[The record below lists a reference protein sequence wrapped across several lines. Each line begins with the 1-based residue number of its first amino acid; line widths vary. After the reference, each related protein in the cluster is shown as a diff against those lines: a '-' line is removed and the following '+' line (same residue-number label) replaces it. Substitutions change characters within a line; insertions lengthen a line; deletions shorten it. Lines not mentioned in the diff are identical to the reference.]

1 MTFDDYERRVNM
13 SDDII
18 ERMRHRDTDGDGV
31 NDFIDSNGYSKPN
44 DKYIYREVSYKELD
58 RLRKEKFD
66 LKDNLRQSQAK
77 TDTYIV
83 RFPPNQEETFNR
95 IIRQKQPSL
104 TAMTKS

>member
-44 DKYIYREVSYKELD
+44 DKYVYREVNSEELE
-58 RLRKEKFD
+58 RLRKANFN
-66 LKDNLRQSQAK
+66 LDNNCRS
-77 TDTYIV
+77 TTPETFIV
-83 RFPPNQEETFNR
+83 RFPQSHTAEFNR
-95 IIRQKQPSL
+95 IISQNAPTLAKH
-104 TAMTKS
+104 